1 MTNYT
6 LYAGTAG
13 QSVWQSTDGGETF
26 ARKSAGL
33 FMEAEVRALTRH
45 PNYSDTLYA
54 GTDCG
59 LFRLSPDSGTWEVIP
74 TPFSS
79 PNGFQNGTLIWS
91 LLIHPQN
98 PDVLFVGVCPAGIY
112 RSLDGGNS
120 WQKLA
125 IPLEENCPPIVYNRV
140 TKLLADP
147 DDANTVWVGVEI
159 DGLWR
164 SRDLGE
170 SWERLSEGLS
180 SQDLHD
186 FAVVPGSP
194 RTLLASTNND
204 LNLSNDEGKTW
215 QPQNVRASFPNAY
228 CRGLLPKADD
238 PYTLFL
244 GNGNG
249 PPGTVGSLQVSRDG
263 GQSWQMANLPQT
275 PNSTIWMFATHPALP
290 NLIFAA
296 SVNGYVY
303 RSEDGGASWVKCSH
317 EFGELRSLALVV

>member
-215 QPQNVRASFPNAY
+215 STPKEVPTDLTGDRHVAIYTKTRKLFITFRDTSKDSPTKGDWVAWLGKYDDIVNGREGEKRFRLMKNHKGADCAY
-228 CRGLLPKADD
+228 PGLERLPDG
-238 PYTLFL
+238 TLVTTTY
-244 GNGNG
+244 GH
-249 PPGTVGSLQVSRDG
+249 
-263 GQSWQMANLPQT
+263 WT
-275 PNSTIWMFATHPALP
+275 PNEQPYIVSVRIRP
-290 NLIFAA
+290 N
-296 SVNGYVY
+296 
-303 RSEDGGASWVKCSH
+303 
-317 EFGELRSLALVV
+317 EL